1 LTCGNGISAE
11 YGYRP
16 KVNEK
21 VDVYSFGVVLLELTT
36 GKVANDSG
44 ADLCLAEWAWRR
56 YQKGAPFDDI
66 VDEAI
71 REPAYMQDILSV
83 FTLGVICTG
92 ENPLTRPSM
101 KEVMHQLI
109 RCEQIAAE
117 AEACQ
122 VSYEGSGGGG
132 GTPLLESRKKG
143 SRRRSMSDSGRW
155 NDDDD
160 EDSGN
165 FVVHVV

>member
-1 LTCGNGISAE
+1 MCDNSAE
-11 YGYRP
+11 YGSTP

-44 ADLCLAEWAWRR
+44 AGMCLAEWARQ

-71 REPAYMQDILSV
+71 REPAYMQHILSA
-83 FTLGVICTG
+83 FTMGVNCTG

-101 KEVMHQLI
+101 KEILHQLI
-109 RCEQIAAE
+109 QISAE
-117 AEACQ
+117 VAYEARRKR
-122 VSYEGSGGGG
+122 VSE
-132 GTPLLESRKKG
+132 LLA
-143 SRRRSMSDSGRW
+143 
-155 NDDDD
+155 
-160 EDSGN
+160 
-165 FVVHVV
+165 

>member
-1 LTCGNGISAE
+1 LEANLFAE

-21 VDVYSFGVVLLELTT
+21 VDVYSFGVVLLEFTT

-44 ADLCLAEWAWRR
+44 AELCLAEWAWKR
-56 YQKGAPFDDI
+56 YQKGAPFDDV

-71 REPAYMQDILSV
+71 REPAFVQDILSV

-92 ENPLTRPSM
+92 ENPPARPSM
-101 KEVMHQLI
+101 KEVLQHLV
-109 RCEQIAAE
+109 RCDRMSAE
-117 AEACQ
+117 AQ
-122 VSYEGSGGGG
+122 VCHMDSEGGGG
-132 GTPLLESRKKG
+132 GTPLLEAKKKG
-143 SRRRSMSDSGRW
+143 SRRRSMSNSGRW
-155 NDDDD
+155 DEDD